1 MKVQVKPN
9 ETVNRLLFRVFG
21 VDSDELE
28 EAFYRLNP
36 NQTTPFLEPGQVV
49 ELPTI
54 EDKTNEVATRE
65 IPVWT

>member
-54 EDKTNEVATRE
+54 EDKANEVATRE